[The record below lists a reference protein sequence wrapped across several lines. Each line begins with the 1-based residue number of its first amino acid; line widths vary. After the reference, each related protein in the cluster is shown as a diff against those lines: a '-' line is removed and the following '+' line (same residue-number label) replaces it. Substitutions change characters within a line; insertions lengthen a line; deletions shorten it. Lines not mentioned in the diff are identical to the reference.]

1 MRSITGGFILGGG
14 VDINLEG
21 VINFLETKG
30 NSKVISSP
38 KVMTM
43 NNQQAIISVGDNIN
57 YQITSSNVSSDTG
70 TTVTQD
76 VTQYSTFI
84 GILLN
89 ILPEVSDDGKIML
102 RINPSLNT
110 FKYQED
116 NVRQTA
122 ARSIAPDT
130 LQKKLSTVVQVN
142 SGDTIVLGGL
152 ISQET
157 GKNVNK
163 VPVLGDI
170 PAIGYLFKNV
180 KDSLRDTELVFI
192 ITPKVV
198 NINETGNVKDSLKS
212 LGYSD
217 GIL

>member
-1 MRSITGGFILGGG
+1 
-14 VDINLEG
+14 
-21 VINFLETKG
+21 
-30 NSKVISSP
+30 
-38 KVMTM
+38 MTM

>member
-1 MRSITGGFILGGG
+1 M
-14 VDINLEG
+14 
-21 VINFLETKG
+21 
-30 NSKVISSP
+30 
-38 KVMTM
+38 
-43 NNQQAIISVGDNIN
+43 
-57 YQITSSNVSSDTG
+57 
-70 TTVTQD
+70 
-76 VTQYSTFI
+76 
-84 GILLN
+84 N

>member
-1 MRSITGGFILGGG
+1 M
-14 VDINLEG
+14 
-21 VINFLETKG
+21 
-30 NSKVISSP
+30 
-38 KVMTM
+38 
-43 NNQQAIISVGDNIN
+43 
-57 YQITSSNVSSDTG
+57 
-70 TTVTQD
+70 
-76 VTQYSTFI
+76 
-84 GILLN
+84 
-89 ILPEVSDDGKIML
+89 
-102 RINPSLNT
+102 
-110 FKYQED
+110 
-116 NVRQTA
+116 
-122 ARSIAPDT
+122 
-130 LQKKLSTVVQVN
+130 QVN